1 MEDLKSIE
9 KMLERNKQHRKELVQ
24 QYRDIVEKNTGLV
37 KGQVYWNTL
46 TGEELMFHSFRWIG
60 ETCTAV
66 PMGCTRRANGEW
78 RKKPITAMWMIE
90 KEIRREVNEQ
100 ISDLT

>member
-24 QYRDIVEKNTGLV
+24 QYRDIVEKNTGLI
-37 KGQVYWNTL
+37 KGKVYWNTL
-46 TGEELMFHSFRWIG
+46 TGEELMFHSFRWIDEIG
-60 ETCTAV
+60 TVA
-66 PMGCTRRANGEW
+66 PMGCTRRMNGEW

-90 KEIRREVNEQ
+90 KEIRREVLER